1 MDGVYVSRR
10 QQNRKKRPAST
21 KHYPRTARLNA
32 LLQQVVAEY
41 LERLDDDRLPFIT
54 VTGTEIDNDLN
65 RCDVFIS
72 TLENDPERDDEI
84 LAVLTAQRV
93 PLQSAIAQQVKLRKT
108 PEVVIQFD
116 PSVRAGARID
126 SILAGLDLPS
136 DDIESTEDDPADPDE
151 PDEVTFD

>member
-1 MDGVYVSRR
+1 MSRR
-10 QQNRKKRPAST
+10 QPNRKKRPGST

-32 LLQQVVAEY
+32 LLQQVVAEH

-72 TLENDPERDDEI
+72 TLENDPEADERI
-84 LAVLTAQRV
+84 LAVLAEQRV
-93 PLQSAIAQQVKLRKT
+93 PLQSAIAHQVKLRKT

-126 SILAGLDLPS
+126 SILASLDISS
-136 DDIESTEDDPADPDE
+136 DDDLQASGENDDDGLE
-151 PDEVTFD
+151 PDAVSFD

>member
-1 MDGVYVSRR
+1 MSRHR
-10 QQNRKKRPAST
+10 SSRKKSST

-32 LLQQVVAEY
+32 LLQQVVAEH
-41 LERLDDDRLPFIT
+41 LERLDDERLPFIT

-72 TLENDPERDDEI
+72 TLENDPDADEEI
-84 LAVLTAQRV
+84 LSILSEQRI

-126 SILAGLDLPS
+126 SILASLDLTGEESES
-136 DDIESTEDDPADPDE
+136 DSADPGVQDPDTDSE
-151 PDEVTFD
+151 PDDVTFE

>member
-1 MDGVYVSRR
+1 MSRR

-32 LLQQVVAEY
+32 LLQQVVAEH

-72 TLENDPERDDEI
+72 TLENDPDADEEI
-84 LAVLTAQRV
+84 LAILSKQRI

-116 PSVRAGARID
+116 PSVRAGAKID
-126 SILAGLDLPS
+126 EILAGLDIAS
-136 DDIESTEDDPADPDE
+136 DE
-151 PDEVTFD
+151 PDNAEVSDDADDGDHPDEVSFD